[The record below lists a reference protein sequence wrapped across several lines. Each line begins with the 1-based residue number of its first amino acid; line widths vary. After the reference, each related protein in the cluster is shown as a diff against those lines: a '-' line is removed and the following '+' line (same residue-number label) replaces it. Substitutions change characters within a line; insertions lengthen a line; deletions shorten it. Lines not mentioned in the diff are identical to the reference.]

1 MTEAAP
7 TGALGFD
14 PAPGSPAAV
23 LALAAKLRTSAASLG
38 EASRVVDA
46 LVSRSGAWEGEAAT
60 AFRTALS
67 DDLPRYLRS
76 AHDSLADAARRLTS
90 WHDTLVS
97 HRTLAAR
104 YASLA
109 AAATTPEALANAR
122 RLARELAAQ
131 HATDARRV
139 ADALDSATD
148 RLAPKEPGVLESLWR
163 EVIEDPAD
171 SLSNLSAVL
180 GLLSAG
186 LAFVCPP
193 AALAVMLV
201 GSGLSLAALTM
212 HASDPKFRKPLKDG
226 FTKGE
231 FDADFWKSS
240 VTLMGDTL
248 GTVPGV
254 AAVATG
260 AKAGVG
266 ATRAAMAVP
275 ETSALS
281 GLGAGAG
288 TFARTTWS
296 TGNTIRTTESPLSQW
311 ALRNAAPG
319 VRDTASVAVPATG
332 AFTAGMGYTP
342 WAGDTTEQ
350 TGTAVDG
357 TRGVLEDAPA
367 AAAKFSHAWSAMRVR

>member
-1 MTEAAP
+1 MTE
-7 TGALGFD
+7 ALGFD
-14 PAPGSPAAV
+14 PAPGSPPAV
-23 LALAAKLRTSAASLG
+23 LALAAKLRTSAGSLG

-46 LVSRSGAWEGEAAT
+46 LVSRSESWQGEAAT
-60 AFRTALS
+60 AFRAALS
-67 DDLPRYLRS
+67 EDLPRYLRS
-76 AHDSLADAARRLTS
+76 AHDSLAEAARRLTS
-90 WHDTLVS
+90 WHDTLVA
-97 HRTLAAR
+97 HQTLATR

-109 AAATTPEALANAR
+109 ASATTPDHLADAR

-131 HATDARRV
+131 HASDARRV

-148 RLAPKEPGVLESLWR
+148 RLAPKEPGVLESIWR
-163 EVIEDPAD
+163 EVVEDPAD
-171 SLSNLSAVL
+171 ALSNLSAVL
-180 GLLSAG
+180 GVVSAG

-226 FTKGE
+226 FTKAE

-240 VTLMGDTL
+240 VTLLGDTL
-248 GTVPGV
+248 GSVPGV

-288 TFARTTWS
+288 SFGRATWS
-296 TGNTIRTTESPLSQW
+296 SGNAIRQVESPLTHW
-311 ALRNAAPG
+311 ALRNATPQTRNT
-319 VRDTASVAVPATG
+319 VSVAVPATG
-332 AFTAGMGYTP
+332 AGTAIAGYLP
-342 WAGDTTEQ
+342 WAQETVDQ

-367 AAAKFSHAWSAMRVR
+367 AIAKSSHAWTAMRVR